1 MVRVLATRP
10 EPGAS
15 RTAQR
20 LLDQG
25 FQPILLPLTET
36 VALPVD
42 ADGVANNAVAVA
54 VTSANAV
61 RHAPKEIIAALAG
74 LPCHPVGK
82 RTAEAAHTAG

>member
-1 MVRVLATRP
+1 MVRVLVTRP

-42 ADGVANNAVAVA
+42 ADGV
-54 VTSANAV
+54 
-61 RHAPKEIIAALAG
+61 
-74 LPCHPVGK
+74 
-82 RTAEAAHTAG
+82 